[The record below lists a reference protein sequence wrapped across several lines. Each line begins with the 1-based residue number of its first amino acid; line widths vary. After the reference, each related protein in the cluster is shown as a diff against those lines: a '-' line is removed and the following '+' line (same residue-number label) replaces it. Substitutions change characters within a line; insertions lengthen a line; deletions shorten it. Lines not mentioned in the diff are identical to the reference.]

1 MRGSRALARPGRTV
15 STVLRPAVTDEL
27 EWEAAWMVAALVT
40 VVPSAAT
47 LAAVHGR
54 CTTSTSTCPTPGS
67 SRGGNEPTVAEVVV
81 MWRTIDS
88 LDWSFDGLSRSWSVS
103 LGAARHGDPG
113 THVGRFHREAPR
125 WFEVLSQEIDW
136 VARDYFGGPP
146 DPSLSPAAQ
155 DAIARLKALGVRTGS
170 PIDTMTGNRPIILVG
185 TVGTADGRSLNEV
198 VTEAALAN
206 IDKLRRAEADERH
219 LLVWVDSTDNASEV
233 AMVNF
238 SLPQEAPD
246 LPDGLDGVGSLCG
259 CEGKTSSPTST
270 PSGTSSLGTNGIWSV
285 CPPLVATRKR

>member
-1 MRGSRALARPGRTV
+1 
-15 STVLRPAVTDEL
+15 
-27 EWEAAWMVAALVT
+27 
-40 VVPSAAT
+40 
-47 LAAVHGR
+47 
-54 CTTSTSTCPTPGS
+54 
-67 SRGGNEPTVAEVVV
+67 

-113 THVGRFHREAPR
+113 THVGRCRREAPR
-125 WFEVLSQEIDW
+125 WFEVLSQEIDS

-155 DAIARLKALGVRTGS
+155 DAIPRLKALGVRTGS

-198 VTEAALAN
+198 VTEAALTN

-246 LPDGLDGVGSLCG
+246 LPDGLDGVWLALWMRGQNIESNVHSLWHFVPG
-259 CEGKTSSPTST
+259 
-270 PSGTSSLGTNGIWSV
+270 NQWH
-285 CPPLVATRKR
+285 LVRVPATRSYEEAITTACGIGDSRRGVSRGCRRP